1 MRFVCADYL
10 RVGKCKKSQPV
21 TGYQKI
27 ALQRLTRQRMHVAQ
41 LLGKEKQYLSTNLFL
56 KFSALKVNPET
67 NPFSNTFSKTAS
79 NMLSDSLTTEEI
91 ANAEIEDLVIRISK
105 LSRNRFESSE
115 EVARMLKKASR
126 DSYRLDKVSSDSV
139 SISMASSFRLIR
151 IYEDELKTLDREI
164 IRLIDGNQN
173 NYYKILTSI
182 KGIGNVY
189 AAGIIAEINDISLF
203 STDSQPASYAGLRWK
218 KNQSGQ
224 KDSQHTKQTKACNTY
239 LRYYLVESAGSIIRY
254 NDEYAAYNIQIM
266 VSAGLITMYGVYQN
280 RTDYHTL
287 PNMIERYYDNYNSY
301 PLNLCADAGYGIYDN
316 YRYLDEKKINNYVKY
331 QNWQGEATGK
341 NPQRYFVD
349 ENNNVS
355 CLNGNIGK
363 IIPFGKIHQRNK
375 GSYLYHFEG
384 CLNCKHEK
392 ICRKKRKNRDNDYTD
407 VELNPKYELY
417 KKQARENLQSIP
429 GIEIR
434 VNRSIQVEGAFGNIK
449 QNYGFARLKRRGLN
463 NVGSEIM
470 MVCLSVNIRK
480 FFTLKNNPDKAKSKY
495 WLADENTH
503 RSIS

>member
-1 MRFVCADYL
+1 MPTKTLYVGIDVSLKTNQVCTINFNQDVFFNESFDNSPDGYEKLVLKILSTLENHKELTKVWMCMETTNVYHIHTSSLLASEPRLSPFGCKVYIENAKSIENYKRTFTDREKTDPEDAFLCADYL

-91 ANAEIEDLVIRISK
+91 ASAEIEDLVIRISE

-203 STDSQPASYAGLRWK
+203 SNDSQLASYAGLRWK

-239 LRYYLVESAGSIIRY
+239 LRYYLVEGTSSIIRY
-254 NDEYAAYNIQIM
+254 NDEYA
-266 VSAGLITMYGVYQN
+266 T
-280 RTDYHTL
+280 
-287 PNMIERYYDNYNSY
+287 YY
-301 PLNLCADAGYGIYDN
+301 
-316 YRYLDEKKINNYVKY
+316 YRKRKEVKINQHKRALVLTARKFVRLIY
-331 QNWQGEATGK
+331 GMLRHGK
-341 NPQRYFVD
+341 LY
-349 ENNNVS
+349 
-355 CLNGNIGK
+355 GNT
-363 IIPFGKIHQRNK
+363 
-375 GSYLYHFEG
+375 Y
-384 CLNCKHEK
+384 
-392 ICRKKRKNRDNDYTD
+392 
-407 VELNPKYELY
+407 
-417 KKQARENLQSIP
+417 QSI
-429 GIEIR
+429 
-434 VNRSIQVEGAFGNIK
+434 
-449 QNYGFARLKRRGLN
+449 
-463 NVGSEIM
+463 
-470 MVCLSVNIRK
+470 
-480 FFTLKNNPDKAKSKY
+480 KN
-495 WLADENTH
+495 
-503 RSIS
+503 